1 MAEFVAMF
9 FWRIIIVLEYALGGS
24 SPESSVLDVYLG
36 GVNLFI
42 VASILGLLARLFD
55 RLFKLLKNRLFKG
68 RSDHKEKEE

>member
-55 RLFKLLKNRLFKG
+55 RLFKLKNRLFKG